1 MKSQKR
7 WLIAVSAAVSG
18 LMACGHAPEGYRAP
32 GAKPEGLLVVKK
44 DDAVKSGLPEW
55 SLAMPLGAKQDESVL
70 KFLAQAEAAGAR
82 YVSGVNVVYAARKDG
97 QWLECRTHI
106 EPVAAIEYG
115 RRLGALPRGQLMRQ
129 VPVTRTSTSYM
140 THCEGDPGSQNY
152 CQQVPVPQ
160 NSAPRYESRLNIDI
174 RRYDPLTYERR
185 WRLRKSAPECTPLA
199 EGEQSLAGRFLRVE
213 GQAYGCGEA
222 PGAGCEDR
230 VL

>member
-1 MKSQKR
+1 MKNRKG

-18 LMACGHAPEGYRAP
+18 LMACAHAPEGYRVP

-44 DDAVKSGLPEW
+44 AEAVKSGLPEW

-82 YVSGVNVVYAARKDG
+82 YVSGLSVVYAAREDG

-106 EPVAAIEYG
+106 EPVATLKHG
-115 RRLGALPRGQLMRQ
+115 LRVGNMRLGPMIRQ
-129 VPVTRTSTSYM
+129 VPVTSSSTSYV
-140 THCEGDPGSQNY
+140 TQCQGEPANQNA
-152 CQQVPVPQ
+152 CRQVPVLQ
-160 NSAPRYESRLNIDI
+160 ESATRYEYRLNTDI
-174 RRYDPLTYERR
+174 RRMDQLTYERR
-185 WRLRKSAPECTPLA
+185 WMLKKSAPECTPLG

-222 PGAGCEDR
+222 SGGECEDR